1 MSGNSNKLPAVI
13 VTASAAII
21 VATYY
26 WIASRKTNDDVNKL
40 LLDRLEEMQHRLED
54 IEKDAIEKNTD
65 ISSKEIG
72 SRIYAAKS
80 KSNKISAKKH
90 QQQSQHLLHRDTADS
105 DVNVI
110 PPPLSLDDDDDD
122 DDVMY
127 DKNKQHPPR
136 NIVTK
141 MKEDRASKFLGVP
154 ARRRST
160 CSTSHHSKN
169 SKGVSTSNGGGTT
182 SFFNPRAPI
191 PILLISDPG
200 QDLDD
205 EMMFIMARHL
215 VSLDLIQLEGVIANL
230 SPSFARARLT
240 RGTLDLLGLH
250 RVPVGIGTDG
260 GDMMKKHSS
269 DQFETTASSYIIR
282 EDGEAARSLESG
294 HRLLQR
300 LYDKADDIEY
310 VDVYEEDDVGEDIEM
325 NGEATDAAAVGKVE
339 DIGEEKVN
347 NTGTLKKVVKG
358 GLTIVI
364 TSSMKDIAIFV
375 RDNPSLFAS
384 KTREVVVMGGC
395 KPVSLAT
402 EERKSGNSSSNVWNE
417 LSEVECEPD
426 SAHNNTFD
434 TDASAFFYSQC
445 QKMNI
450 TLTVVSRYAA
460 YAAKMPRSVYDDLAL
475 TGSSIGWRLR
485 NSQRASIDQLW
496 QRACSDDPKMRKGL
510 PPRCDRKWFINTFCG
525 GDDDPSR
532 CCSDTAWD
540 LVTGFMQY
548 DTIALLAAIPAV
560 REAYFDPSVLPPLQ
574 AKRKKRR
581 DSGIISID
589 FGQEGEQTKRLD
601 SSEVTR
607 EGDETVTAGVDR
619 RRSSMI
625 DNETKSSNNKHWKSY
640 RRSSCPEPREIS
652 IQRAIDRA
660 KQDNKLVETPFE
672 APGSNIPEAF
682 DRGTRNLIGISDIE
696 HNLKDP
702 NLLVNLL
709 KTGYR
714 EGILCNHHTQP
725 HIILHLQ
732 LRWDNLADTLLTC
745 LMLRSLW
752 DMRLASVLGVI
763 VSIYPSDSKQA
774 RRPPHGVSSVDLEY
788 TPSSDD
794 DDDESTAKTTATPV
808 DNSPSTLA
816 ALAETIRDT
825 LSSIGLAHVK
835 FVVVSG
841 KDMDEHKMKSSEAFC
856 ELYESS
862 PPIGVTL
869 VLTATFTS
877 VWPFAESHPELFRN
891 KTVRVVHTGGA
902 LIWPARYGWAAL
914 PTDQEESNEAN
925 LTDEKILVPDPA
937 AQNHRLDMQSAQQFY
952 KRAQALSVP
961 MVILSRHVAKECCVP
976 RHFFDVL
983 GSHGGQVGKRIY
995 DSERN
1000 SLLNLWRCSCAP
1012 AGSKARGNL
1021 PERCDKNWYAENFCA
1036 GTLAKSE
1043 EEVWNLVEAVNL
1055 YSPIALLAA
1064 LPGETLKTYFKTM
1077 PFPVR
1082 SATHHVIGLTEE
1094 VPYRNVCNPAELR
1107 SLVVQSVLSASLANE
1122 SGASFKQQEP
1132 PMIPIRMDHEQRRR
1146 NSGLDMKDNMRS
1158 SVISTLSFAGNTFAV
1173 DDEDMWT
1180 FSEAAR
1186 RELFSR
1192 TQIQTSQNSSLPK
1205 GDRKRRFVESR
1216 FSICG
1221 AEGLIPGELTQDSDE
1236 EEELE

>member
-1 MSGNSNKLPAVI
+1 
-13 VTASAAII
+13 
-21 VATYY
+21 
-26 WIASRKTNDDVNKL
+26 
-40 LLDRLEEMQHRLED
+40 
-54 IEKDAIEKNTD
+54 
-65 ISSKEIG
+65 
-72 SRIYAAKS
+72 
-80 KSNKISAKKH
+80 
-90 QQQSQHLLHRDTADS
+90 
-105 DVNVI
+105 
-110 PPPLSLDDDDDD
+110 
-122 DDVMY
+122 
-127 DKNKQHPPR
+127 
-136 NIVTK
+136 
-141 MKEDRASKFLGVP
+141 
-154 ARRRST
+154 
-160 CSTSHHSKN
+160 
-169 SKGVSTSNGGGTT
+169 
-182 SFFNPRAPI
+182 
-191 PILLISDPG
+191 
-200 QDLDD
+200 
-205 EMMFIMARHL
+205 
-215 VSLDLIQLEGVIANL
+215 
-230 SPSFARARLT
+230 
-240 RGTLDLLGLH
+240 
-250 RVPVGIGTDG
+250 
-260 GDMMKKHSS
+260 
-269 DQFETTASSYIIR
+269 
-282 EDGEAARSLESG
+282 
-294 HRLLQR
+294 
-300 LYDKADDIEY
+300 
-310 VDVYEEDDVGEDIEM
+310 
-325 NGEATDAAAVGKVE
+325 
-339 DIGEEKVN
+339 
-347 NTGTLKKVVKG
+347 
-358 GLTIVI
+358 
-364 TSSMKDIAIFV
+364 
-375 RDNPSLFAS
+375 
-384 KTREVVVMGGC
+384 
-395 KPVSLAT
+395 
-402 EERKSGNSSSNVWNE
+402 
-417 LSEVECEPD
+417 
-426 SAHNNTFD
+426 
-434 TDASAFFYSQC
+434 
-445 QKMNI
+445 
-450 TLTVVSRYAA
+450 
-460 YAAKMPRSVYDDLAL
+460 
-475 TGSSIGWRLR
+475 
-485 NSQRASIDQLW
+485 
-496 QRACSDDPKMRKGL
+496 MRKGL
-510 PPRCDRKWFINTFCG
+510 PPRCDRKWFIKTFCG

-560 REAYFDPSVLPPLQ
+560 REAYFDPFVLPPLQ

-581 DSGIISID
+581 DSGNISID
-589 FGQEGEQTKRLD
+589 FGQEGEPAKRLD

-625 DNETKSSNNKHWKSY
+625 DNETKSSSNKHWKSS

-682 DRGTRNLIGISDIE
+682 DRGTRNLIGISDKE

-774 RRPPHGVSSVDLEY
+774 RRPPHGVSSIDLEY

-794 DDDESTAKTTATPV
+794 DDDESAAKTTATPV

-841 KDMDEHKMKSSEAFC
+841 KDMDEHKMKSTEAFC

-914 PTDQEESNEAN
+914 PIDQEESNEVN

-937 AQNHRLDMQSAQQFY
+937 AQNHRLDMQSAQRFY
-952 KRAQALSVP
+952 NRAQALSVP
-961 MVILSRHVAKECCVP
+961 MVILSRHVAKECCIP

-983 GSHGGQVGKRIY
+983 SSHGGEVGKRIY

-1012 AGSKARGNL
+1012 AGSTARGNL

-1122 SGASFKQQEP
+1122 SGGSFKQQEP

-1146 NSGLDMKDNMRS
+1146 NSGLDMKENMRS

-1192 TQIQTSQNSSLPK
+1192 TVLQTSQNSSLPK
-1205 GDRKRRFVESR
+1205 GDKKRRFVANESR

-1221 AEGLIPGELTQDSDE
+1221 AEGLIPGQDSDE
-1236 EEELE
+1236 EE